1 VHSSSAVRRVTA
13 VAGCVALGLGLAG
26 CSDLPDPSGGLAIVV
41 GAHSNMPQPSLDGEA
56 SDVLD
61 TAVDAQSY
69 LAVLVADGDPFVSTK
84 GSLVITGKNGP
95 AQDASK
101 VRNREMVSQALAA
114 AEAKTPE
121 TDLLAALDQG
131 ARSIADADGAH
142 TVVVVDSGL
151 STVAPL
157 DFTQPGMLDAD
168 PAELVASLQAAGEL
182 PDLSGDDVVF
192 QGLGDTADPQP
203 DLSRGQRQNL
213 IEIWTAIANAAG
225 ASIVDV
231 EQAPLTGDSA
241 DGLPDVTPVPL
252 PPVMTC
258 TAGTVTLAGGD
269 VAFQPD
275 SAVFLDR
282 SAASDVVRPIAQ
294 QLIDGGITAT
304 VTGMTA
310 RVGDTDGQRQLSE
323 QRAQAVA
330 DLLIG
335 LGVPADRLAV
345 IGLGSDFPGYVQDH
359 DAAGNLVPAAA
370 VANRKVEISFASV
383 TAELACTA
391 S

>member
-1 VHSSSAVRRVTA
+1 
-13 VAGCVALGLGLAG
+13 
-26 CSDLPDPSGGLAIVV
+26 
-41 GAHSNMPQPSLDGEA
+41 
-56 SDVLD
+56 VLD

-69 LAVLVADGDPFVSTK
+69 LAVVVADGDPFVSTK
-84 GSLVITGKNGP
+84 GSLLITGKNGP

-213 IEIWTAIANAAG
+213 IDIWTAIANAAG

-231 EQAPLTGDSA
+231 EQAPLSGASA
-241 DGLPDVTPVPL
+241 EGLPDVTVVSL
-252 PPVMTC
+252 PPALTC
-258 TAGTVTLAGGD
+258 AAGTVTLTGGD
-269 VAFQPD
+269 VAFEPD
-275 SAVFLDR
+275 SAAFLDGA
-282 SAASDVVRPIAQ
+282 AASDVVRPIAQ
-294 QLIDGGITAT
+294 QMIDGELAAA

-310 RVGDTDGQRQLSE
+310 RVGDATGQQGLSQ

-330 DLLIG
+330 DLLTD
-335 LGVPADRLAV
+335 LGVPADRLTV
-345 IGLGSDFPGYVQDH
+345 VGRGSDFPGYVADH
-359 DAAGNLVPAAA
+359 DPAGTLIPAAA
-370 VANRKVEISFASV
+370 AANRKVEIALAGVSAGV
-383 TAELACTA
+383 TCALG
-391 S
+391 